1 MFLHLNTRMKAL
13 FIVVIEYRHRF
24 LRDDWSG
31 VHPLIHKMDG
41 YSTHFC
47 PVSESVRHRMR
58 AGESRQTAPDGYS
71 GFGCGIFGQT
81 REAIAS

>member
-1 MFLHLNTRMKAL
+1 MKAL
-13 FIVVIEYRHRF
+13 LIVVIEYRHRL

-47 PVSESVRHRMR
+47 PVGKGVRHWMR
-58 AGESRQTAPDGYS
+58 AGESGQKRWMDIKDPIPVFLDKR
-71 GFGCGIFGQT
+71 GFKQLHKTG
-81 REAIAS
+81 